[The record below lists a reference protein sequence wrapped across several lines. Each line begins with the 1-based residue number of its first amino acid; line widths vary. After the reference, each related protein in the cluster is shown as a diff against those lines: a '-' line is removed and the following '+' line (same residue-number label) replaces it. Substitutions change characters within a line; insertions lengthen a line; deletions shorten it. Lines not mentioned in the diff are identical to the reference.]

1 MPGEQRQGV
10 AAEFVET
17 AVVEAVE
24 DRLAERREVV
34 QALAQRRDLD
44 RQDVQPVVEVSAETA
59 FAHRLLQVDGSGG
72 DQADVAAD
80 HFVGTHRFELFLL

>member
-10 AAEFVET
+10 VAEFVET
-17 AVVEAVE
+17 AVIEAVE

-80 HFVGTHRFELFLL
+80 HFVGTHSFELFLL